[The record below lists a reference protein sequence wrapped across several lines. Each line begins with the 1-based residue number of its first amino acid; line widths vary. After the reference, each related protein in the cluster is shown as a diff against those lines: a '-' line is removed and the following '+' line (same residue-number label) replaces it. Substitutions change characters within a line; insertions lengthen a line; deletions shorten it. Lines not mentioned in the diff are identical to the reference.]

1 MKKTLLI
8 FVAIFSLWTVASAQ
22 TESKVKVI
30 NQKEFLELFDMAKGC
45 AKQTCVIDFN
55 ATWCGP
61 CKQLAPILEELAAE
75 YDGQVYFYSIDI
87 DQNKEIAK
95 GLQIQSI
102 PYLLYFAEGA
112 DEPLE
117 SVGLLPKEEVK
128 EFINKIYRP
137 QTK

>member
-1 MKKTLLI
+1 MKRTFLI
-8 FVAIFSLWTVASAQ
+8 LVAIFTMCTIANAQ

-30 NQKEFLELFDMAKGC
+30 NQKEFLELFDMATGS